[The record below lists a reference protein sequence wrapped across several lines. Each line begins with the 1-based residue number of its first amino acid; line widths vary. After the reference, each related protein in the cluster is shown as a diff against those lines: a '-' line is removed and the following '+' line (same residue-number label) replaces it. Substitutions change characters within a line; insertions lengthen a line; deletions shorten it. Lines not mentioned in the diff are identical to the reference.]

1 MSVNLLR
8 LRLHIQRNGVP
19 DTRIVFLAATT
30 ENTTVAQLL
39 EQVNDTIPL
48 ESPDWG
54 LDDYAVEV
62 SLSPASPSTRF
73 ECLHYQI
80 ANKLFDN
87 DAEVFIRPL
96 SSEDLKKLRI
106 GGRHQIS
113 LDGKHLV
120 DGLPFGRPLLKR
132 LRGRPPVALAPRKP
146 PRPFG
151 NESLEFQVEGEVQ
164 DDEGDDYSMKLV
176 PYGTRR
182 PGDEEDGGGEDG
194 EEESFNDSEEEEEG
208 IDAAEIRLLLEDV
221 QNPPDVITP
230 RYPARVRFAVVGESA
245 SKDSNQLGNED
256 DSNFHSFN
264 TKLCTSSISTEADQ
278 RDSKGGSESS
288 DGNETQEIPS
298 ERQSLTPV
306 PASQSTVAPNQGKT
320 RTKKRNA
327 RRRAKQ
333 AMEKSREE
341 DTRAISSASPS
352 TQTPAEPDVPDAAN
366 VHVNSQA
373 SLGQRLR
380 LDMGASRRF
389 IASALGLRSFKK
401 VSNVEDANKHPADQL
416 DDQPDALPLGVEIE
430 PENNT
435 RPPPGHP
442 ENWASR
448 IDYTAVECC
457 DKNFVLDKPSFPF
470 VQQWHAIKGQNGWR
484 QKKSDHALTGTKR
497 KQDTAFSMKA
507 PEPKKR
513 AAPSTS
519 SESSLESSS
528 DSDCIAD
535 DDGDYEHRPTRA
547 VRSSAGNVDSL
558 CSNDSDSDS
567 DSDSFHAEEDDSDSS
582 SDESSIA
589 TDAEDSTKI
598 AEGTRKEDLPPLP
611 VDITALPALEP
622 GQAAKGMLLT
632 WKDWVLSE
640 RTNWQPQVID
650 ITARV
655 VDVSDNGESLGV
667 VIAHRDRELN
677 RKPAKQYD
685 EVTGER
691 LYGRFDG
698 PDVEDDDTDDADS
711 SGYRTVLLTELMEP
725 RVLLG
730 VFKT

>member
-1 MSVNLLR
+1 MSNNILR

-19 DTRIVFLAATT
+19 DTRVVFLAATT

-39 EQVNDTIPL
+39 EQVNDTVPL

-54 LDDYAVEV
+54 LDDYVVEV

-80 ANKLFDN
+80 VNKLFDK

-132 LRGRPPVALAPRKP
+132 PRGRPPVALAPRKP

-151 NESLEFQVEGEVQ
+151 NESLEIQDEGEVQ
-164 DDEGDDYSMKLV
+164 DNEGDDYTLKLA
-176 PYGTRR
+176 PYTRR
-182 PGDEEDGGGEDG
+182 PGDEEDGGGEG
-194 EEESFNDSEEEEEG
+194 GKEESFDDSEEEEEG
-208 IDAAEIRLLLEDV
+208 IDAAEIRLLLEDI
-221 QNPPDVITP
+221 QNPPDVISP
-230 RYPARVRFAVVGESA
+230 RYPAKVRFAVTGDSA
-245 SKDSNQLGNED
+245 CKDSDQLSSENE
-256 DSNFHSFN
+256 
-264 TKLCTSSISTEADQ
+264 
-278 RDSKGGSESS
+278 SKGGSESS
-288 DGNETQEIPS
+288 DGDEIQEIPS
-298 ERQSLTPV
+298 ERPSLITS
-306 PASQSTVAPNQGKT
+306 PASHSMVAPNQGKT

-327 RRRAKQ
+327 RRRAKR
-333 AMEKSREE
+333 AMEKSRQE
-341 DTRAISSASPS
+341 DTRPLLSASPLK
-352 TQTPAEPDVPDAAN
+352 QTPTEPDVPDAAN
-366 VHVNSQA
+366 FHVNSQA
-373 SLGQRLR
+373 SLSRRHR

-389 IASALGLRSFKK
+389 IASALGLRSSKK
-401 VSNVEDANKHPADQL
+401 ASIVEDANTDPAEQF
-416 DDQPDALPLGVEIE
+416 DDQPHALPLGVEIE
-430 PENNT
+430 PEKNT

-448 IDYTAVECC
+448 IDYSAVECC
-457 DKNFVLDKPSFPF
+457 DTNFVLDKPSFPF
-470 VQQWHAIKGQNGWR
+470 VQQWHAIKGQNGLR
-484 QKKSDHALTGTKR
+484 QKKLDHAMTGTKR
-497 KQDTAFSMKA
+497 KQDTAVPMNA

-519 SESSLESSS
+519 SESSLDSSS
-528 DSDCIAD
+528 DSDSVAD
-535 DDGDYEHRPTRA
+535 DDGNNEHHSTRA
-547 VRSSAGNVDSL
+547 VRSSEKNVDIL
-558 CSNDSDSDS
+558 GINDSDSAS

-582 SDESSIA
+582 SDESSIT
-589 TDAEDSTKI
+589 TDVEDKTKI
-598 AEGTRKEDLPPLP
+598 ADGTRQEDLPPLP
-611 VDITALPALEP
+611 VDITALPALEL
-622 GQAAKGMLLT
+622 GQAAEGMLLT

-667 VIAHRDRELN
+667 VVAHRDRGLN
-677 RKPAKQYD
+677 SKPAKQYD
-685 EVTGER
+685 ELTGER

-711 SGYRTVLLTELMEP
+711 SGYRTVLFTELMEP
-725 RVLLG
+725 RVLQ
-730 VFKT
+730 KIIET